1 MAFGGGEETHQAAGA
16 DAADADDLHRE
27 VFQAVA
33 IEQHAAI
40 VGQRQAIVLHPLE
53 EHLLHALL
61 GDVEEHRRL
70 VHQAV
75 PAIDRG
81 RQLGKQILADAL
93 AGLLDHLLPDLSRLG
108 IRRVLDQGLHV
119 QTLVPD
125 VQRAPFR
132 ALAHVLPVRAHA
144 RDGRLPGLRIGAA
157 VVAGRH
163 GKARPEALDI
173 PLPRRRQRF
182 VEVVDVQNQVA
193 LRRGEDAEVQQ
204 MAVAARLYSQ
214 AGAGERGQVVSH
226 QARRAAQEGERAAQH
241 PPITDGDQIRHAIP
255 IGLFQHADRVASL
268 GRRLPGGVALARQLL
283 AQRLARRHALVSRE
297 KRGARSL
304 GHVVHGRPL
313 GTHFGLRHAGSLRI
327 APSRSGQV
335 VQKFAAWVR
344 DSMPPARVLAL
355 NPFCCSTRVA

>member
-1 MAFGGGEETHQAAGA
+1 MSRSCRTKNWYPRRPLRPAQEDVAGGLHQPLPHDDSLALVLVDAPARVRCEHRRTRLLHLQEEGMAFGGGEETHQAAGA

-40 VGQRQAIVLHPLE
+40 VGQRQAIVFHPVE

-93 AGLLDHLLPDLSRLG
+93 AGLLDQLLPDLSRLG
-108 IRRVLDQGLHV
+108 IGRVLDQGLHV

-132 ALAHVLPVRAHA
+132 AVAHVLPVGAHA

-163 GKARPEALDI
+163 GKAR
-173 PLPRRRQRF
+173 
-182 VEVVDVQNQVA
+182 
-193 LRRGEDAEVQQ
+193 RRGA
-204 MAVAARLYSQ
+204 
-214 AGAGERGQVVSH
+214 
-226 QARRAAQEGERAAQH
+226 
-241 PPITDGDQIRHAIP
+241 
-255 IGLFQHADRVASL
+255 
-268 GRRLPGGVALARQLL
+268 
-283 AQRLARRHALVSRE
+283 
-297 KRGARSL
+297 
-304 GHVVHGRPL
+304 
-313 GTHFGLRHAGSLRI
+313 
-327 APSRSGQV
+327 
-335 VQKFAAWVR
+335 
-344 DSMPPARVLAL
+344 
-355 NPFCCSTRVA
+355 